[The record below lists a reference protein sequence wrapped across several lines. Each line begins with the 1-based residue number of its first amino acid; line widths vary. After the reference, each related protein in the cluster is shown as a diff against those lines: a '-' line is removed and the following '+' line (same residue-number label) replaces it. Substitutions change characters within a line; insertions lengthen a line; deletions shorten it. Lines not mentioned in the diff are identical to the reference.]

1 VIAKAAILVVLAFG
15 VYALASM
22 LLASATD
29 DRCAATTRPLP
40 SGISGSRTDRSLL
53 NPVRWTCIY
62 RDDKGNEVERRTM
75 WLWTD

>member
-1 VIAKAAILVVLAFG
+1 
-15 VYALASM
+15 
-22 LLASATD
+22 
-29 DRCAATTRPLP
+29 LP